1 LAGQHGDGRY
11 IVVNLNEGGKV
22 RGVLI
27 HTGSAPQRQSVI
39 GPTTTCMT
47 ASQVPLPVII
57 AT

>member
-27 HTGSAPQRQSVI
+27 HTGSAPQGQSMI
-39 GPTTTCMT
+39 GRTTMT
-47 ASQVPLPVII
+47 ASQVPLPVIT